1 MYKGVIFDLDGTT
14 LYTLEDIN
22 ESFNLTLKEF
32 GLPERDVD
40 TIRMG
45 VGRGF
50 RILVD
55 NVVPPE
61 TDKELKDKIA
71 LRYKEI
77 YSHNYNNKTHPYE
90 GMVEVMKELSELGV
104 KLAVNSNKSD
114 IFTKD
119 LIATNFPDT
128 KFTEVMGTIEGVAL
142 KPDPQAVE
150 IILKEMNLN
159 KDEVLY
165 IGDSDIDMQ
174 TAKNAGMKSVGC
186 LWGYRDLETLQN
198 NGADYIAEKPEDI
211 IRIVK
216 EESEI

>member
-14 LYTLEDIN
+14 LYTLDDICD
-22 ESFNLTLKEF
+22 SFNLALKEF
-32 GLPERDVD
+32 GLPEKDVD
-40 TIRMG
+40 AIRMG

-61 TDKELKDKIA
+61 TDKELKDQIA
-71 LRYKEI
+71 DRYKEI
-77 YSHNYNNKTHPYE
+77 YSEHYYKKTHPYE
-90 GMVEVMKELSELGV
+90 GMTEVMDELSRLGV

-119 LIATNFPDT
+119 LIARNYPETTFI
-128 KFTEVMGTIEGVAL
+128 EVMGSIEGIAL

-150 IILKEMNLN
+150 IILKEMGLN

-165 IGDSDIDMQ
+165 VGDSDTDIQ
-174 TAKNAGMKSVGC
+174 TAKNAKMRSIGC
-186 LWGYRDLETLQN
+186 LWGYRDLETLKN
-198 NGADYIAEKPEDI
+198 NGADYLAEKPEDI

-216 EESEI
+216 EEN